1 VAIINHNLFF
11 FLLPL
16 TQHASNKSDHK
27 WVALQ
32 MKQLSLQKLK
42 MKTNFKCSRKQ
53 ADKVPGKNK

>member
-1 VAIINHNLFF
+1 
-11 FLLPL
+11 
-16 TQHASNKSDHK
+16 
-27 WVALQ
+27 